1 MKVRIETTIELN
13 ASIVPSIKRLAKERG
28 YDSWRRFVQNFI
40 TSEGLQGLEDVAY
53 SELNH
58 REWEK
63 NRIKD

>member
-1 MKVRIETTIELN
+1 MKVRIETTIELHE
-13 ASIVPSIKRLAKERG
+13 SIVPSIKRLAKERG
-28 YDSWRRFVQNFI
+28 SDSWRQFVQNFI